1 MTALGPADSTSPSDP
16 TDSTD
21 STDPAD
27 LAAASAGLSLAER
40 AALGSGAGFWTTKAV
55 GPVPALTLTDGP
67 HGVRL
72 QDDRA
77 GESDHLGLAASRPAT
92 CFPPAVGLGQSWD
105 AELVA
110 EVGRAL
116 GTEGRAL
123 GVDVLLGPGVN
134 IKRDPRCGRNFEYY
148 SEDPRLTGTLAT
160 AWVRG
165 LQSTGVGASLKHF
178 AANNTEHDRM
188 RSSSD
193 VAARPLREVYLRA
206 FQQVVQQAQPWTV
219 MCAYNRINGT
229 YAAENRWLLTEVL
242 RGEWGFDG
250 AVVSD
255 WGAVQDRVASVAAG
269 LDLEMPG
276 TGGTTDAQV
285 VAAVEAGALDADAV
299 AAAAARTVALAARA
313 RAGRALPVGPFDPD
327 AHHALARRVAAHCVV
342 LLKNDPVDGT
352 PVLPLTAG
360 RPLAVLGAFA
370 TEPRYQGGGSSHVNP
385 TRLDVPLAEIR
396 ALAGAAEVV
405 HAPGFTTDGTGDAA
419 ALRAEAVAVA
429 AAADTAVLFLG
440 LAAHQESEG
449 FDREHIE
456 LPAEQLELLA
466 EVVRVQPRTAVV
478 LSHGG
483 VLRLAPVTAAP
494 ALLDGALLGQAA
506 GGALADVLFG
516 RVNPSGRLTETVP
529 VRLQDTPAYL
539 DFPGEHGH
547 VAYGEG
553 LFVGYRWYDARDI
566 AVTFPFGHGLSYTEF
581 RYHGLELAADAEGI
595 RASVTVTNTGG
606 RAGREVVQFYV
617 AKPGSALVRPPR
629 ELKGHATITLEPGAS
644 GRVEV
649 LLPRADLAYWDTRA
663 GRWIVEGGGYEVL
676 AAASSRDPRATAG
689 VELAGDE
696 LELPLTL
703 DSTLGEVMARPGAAE
718 TLGAL
723 LPLPQG
729 TGDSGADGGAGG
741 DGLGVDLARMMAS
754 VPVRRLVSFA
764 GGAVT
769 TADLERLLAHLQS

>member
-1 MTALGPADSTSPSDP
+1 MTALDTTDP
-16 TDSTD
+16 TDPTD
-21 STDPAD
+21 TATQEFS
-27 LAAASAGLSLAER
+27 LAGLSLAER
-40 AALGSGAGFWTTKAV
+40 AALGSGADFWTTKTV

-72 QDDRA
+72 QAEDA
-77 GESDHLGLAASRPAT
+77 DHLGISASRPAT

-105 AELVA
+105 TELVA

-116 GTEGRAL
+116 GVESRAL

-134 IKRDPRCGRNFEYY
+134 IKRDPRCGRNFEYF
-148 SEDPRLTGTLAT
+148 SEDPQLTGTLAT

-178 AANNTEHDRM
+178 AANNTENDRM

-193 VAARPLREVYLRA
+193 VAARPLREIYLRA

-219 MCAYNRINGT
+219 MCSYNRINGT
-229 YAAENRWLLTEVL
+229 YASENRWLLTDVL
-242 RGEWGFDG
+242 RGEWGYDG
-250 AVVSD
+250 VVVSD
-255 WGAVQDRVASVAAG
+255 WGAVQDRVTSVAAG

-276 TGGTTDAQV
+276 AGGTTDAQV
-285 VAAVEAGALDADAV
+285 VAAVEAGELDAASVDL
-299 AAAAARTVALAARA
+299 AATRTAALAARGL
-313 RAGRALPVGPFDPD
+313 AGRSLPVAPFDPA
-327 AHHALARRVAAHCVV
+327 AHHALARRAAANSVV
-342 LLKNDPVDGT
+342 LLKNDPVEGA

-360 RPLAVLGAFA
+360 HPLAVLGAFA
-370 TEPRYQGGGSSHVNP
+370 AAPRYQGGGSSHVNP
-385 TRLDVPLAEIR
+385 TQVDVPLDEIR
-396 ALAGAAEVV
+396 ALAGNAEVT

-419 ALRAEAVAVA
+419 ALRAEAVALA
-429 AAADTAVLFLG
+429 AAAETAVVFLG

-449 FDREHIE
+449 FDREDIE
-456 LPAEQLELLA
+456 LPREQLELLA

-539 DFPGEHGH
+539 DFPGEHSH

-566 AVTFPFGHGLSYTEF
+566 EVAFPFGHGLSYTDF
-581 RYHGLELAADAEGI
+581 AYGDLELSADEQGI
-595 RASVTVTNTGG
+595 SASVTVTNTGD
-606 RAGREVVQFYV
+606 RTGREVVQFYV
-617 AKPGSALVRPPR
+617 SKPGSAVARPLR
-629 ELKGHATITLEPGAS
+629 ELKGHTTVTLDAGAS
-644 GRVEV
+644 ERVTT
-649 LLPRADLAYWDTRA
+649 LLPRTGLAYWDTRA
-663 GRWIVEGGGYEVL
+663 ERWIVEGGAYEVL
-676 AAASSRDPRATAG
+676 AAASSRDPRASAS
-689 VELAGDE
+689 VELVGDE
-696 LELPLTL
+696 LDLPLTL
-703 DSTLGEVMARPGAAE
+703 DSTLGEVMSLPGAAE
-718 TLGAL
+718 TLAAL
-723 LPLPQG
+723 LPFPQD
-729 TGDSGADGGAGG
+729 TGDG
-741 DGLGVDLARMMAS
+741 DALGIDMARMMAS
-754 VPVRRLVSFA
+754 IPVRRLVSFA

-769 TADLERLLAHLQS
+769 TADLEEQLARLQA

>member
-1 MTALGPADSTSPSDP
+1 MTAP
-16 TDSTD
+16 
-21 STDPAD
+21 DPAPTAPAPDAVLAD
-27 LAAASAGLSLAER
+27 LPLAER
-40 AALGSGAGFWTTKAV
+40 AALGSGADFWTTKAV
-55 GPVPALTLTDGP
+55 GPVPVLTLTDGP

-72 QDDRA
+72 QA
-77 GESDHLGLAASRPAT
+77 GDADHLGIAASRPAT

-105 AELVA
+105 TELVG

-116 GTEGRAL
+116 GAEGRAL

-148 SEDPRLTGTLAT
+148 SEDPQLTGALAT

-193 VAARPLREVYLRA
+193 VAARPLREIYLRA

-219 MCAYNRINGT
+219 MCSYNRINGT
-229 YAAENRWLLTEVL
+229 YAAENRWMLTEVL
-242 RGEWGFDG
+242 RGEWGFEG

-255 WGAVQDRVASVAAG
+255 WGAVQDRVAAVAAG

-276 TGGTTDAQV
+276 TGGVTDAQV
-285 VAAVEAGALDADAV
+285 VAAVEAGELDAASV
-299 AAAAARTVALAARA
+299 ATAAARSIALAARA
-313 RAGRALPVGPFDPD
+313 EAGRTLPVPAFDPD
-327 AHHALARRVAAHCVV
+327 AHHALARRTAAHCVV
-342 LLKNDPVDGT
+342 LLKNDLVDGA
-352 PVLPLTAG
+352 PVLPLTPG
-360 RPLAVLGAFA
+360 SPLAVLGAFA
-370 TEPRYQGGGSSHVNP
+370 TTPRYQGGGSSHVNP
-385 TRLDVPLAEIR
+385 TRLDIPLEEIR
-396 ALAGAAEVV
+396 ALAGGAEVT
-405 HAPGFTTDGTGDAA
+405 HAPGFTTDHTGDAA
-419 ALRAEAVAVA
+419 ALRAEAVALA
-429 AAADTAVLFLG
+429 AAAETAVVFLG

-466 EVVRVQPRTAVV
+466 EVVRAQPRTAVV

-483 VLRLAPVTAAP
+483 VLRLAPATAAP

-529 VRLQDTPAYL
+529 LRLQDTPAYL

-581 RYHGLELAADAEGI
+581 TYRDLELTADAEGI
-595 RASVTVTNTGG
+595 RASVTVANTGA

-617 AKPGSALVRPPR
+617 AKPDSTVVRPPR
-629 ELKGHATITLEPGAS
+629 ELKGHTVLTLEPGAS
-644 GRVEV
+644 ERVSV
-649 LLPRADLAYWDTRA
+649 LLPRTELAYWDTRA
-663 GRWIVEGGGYEVL
+663 ERWIVEGGPYEVT
-676 AAASSRDPRATAG
+676 AAASSRDPRATAS
-689 VELAGDE
+689 VELAGDA
-696 LELPLTL
+696 LNLPLTL
-703 DSTLGEVMARPGAAE
+703 DSTLGEAMALPGAAE
-718 TLGAL
+718 TLAAL
-723 LPLPQG
+723 LPFPQD
-729 TGDSGADGGAGG
+729 TGG
-741 DGLGVDLARMMAS
+741 DTLGVDMAKMMAS
-754 VPVRRLVSFA
+754 IPVRRLVSFA
-764 GGAVT
+764 GGAIT
-769 TADLERLLAHLQS
+769 TADLERLLTQLQA